1 MPVDGLGSDAGRQSL
16 TEVGAAGARASRKN
30 GATRALPV
38 ALPPADAPH
47 VRPGTPPT
55 QGIAAPQPA
64 SPSGANVRG
73 ERFVAVSALAVLAI
87 AALFFV
93 ERIGGMRIAPVPAP
107 IVPPALESPSAPF
120 DSDVPP
126 QVESGNVPRP
136 TTDAAPV
143 PAPRIARAQARPRPA
158 PIASTR
164 KPHGKAIANAEL
176 PAAFAP
182 VMVAS
187 ADPAQIE
194 NAERSRWERMD
205 DEVAACAG
213 RESFLDAVVCDQ
225 RARQRYCD
233 DWWGHADA
241 CPSGRTADYGN

>member
-1 MPVDGLGSDAGRQSL
+1 MNTNPNRRTVLKL
-16 TEVGAAGARASRKN
+16 AGASMAMAGLS
-30 GATRALPV
+30 
-38 ALPPADAPH
+38 
-47 VRPGTPPT
+47 
-55 QGIAAPQPA
+55 
-64 SPSGANVRG
+64 
-73 ERFVAVSALAVLAI
+73 
-87 AALFFV
+87 
-93 ERIGGMRIAPVPAP
+93 M
-107 IVPPALESPSAPF
+107 
-120 DSDVPP
+120 
-126 QVESGNVPRP
+126 
-136 TTDAAPV
+136 
-143 PAPRIARAQARPRPA
+143 PRIARAQARPRPA

>member
-16 TEVGAAGARASRKN
+16 TEVGAAGARASRKL
-30 GATRALPV
+30 GAARALPV

-47 VRPGTPPT
+47 APSGNSPTPDV
-55 QGIAAPQPA
+55 AAPQPA
-64 SPSGANVRG
+64 STAGANVRG

-93 ERIGGMRIAPVPAP
+93 ERIGGMRTAPVSPP

-120 DSDVPP
+120 EPVDVAP
-126 QVESGNVPRP
+126 QVESGNFPRP
-136 TTDAAPV
+136 TSRAAPV
-143 PAPRIARAQARPRPA
+143 PAPPRPA

-164 KPHGKAIANAEL
+164 KPHGKAIAYAE
-176 PAAFAP
+176 PRAP
-182 VMVAS
+182 IMLAS
-187 ADPAQIE
+187 ADPAPPE
-194 NAERSRWERMD
+194 GTERSRWERMD

-225 RARQRYCD
+225 SARQRYCD
-233 DWWGHADA
+233 EWWGRADA

>member
-16 TEVGAAGARASRKN
+16 TEVGAAGARASRKL
-30 GATRALPV
+30 GAARALPV
-38 ALPPADAPH
+38 ALPPVDAPH
-47 VRPGTPPT
+47 APSGHSPTPDV
-55 QGIAAPQPA
+55 AATQPA
-64 SPSGANVRG
+64 STPGANVRG

-87 AALFFV
+87 AALFFI
-93 ERIGGMRIAPVPAP
+93 ERIGGMRTAPVPP
-107 IVPPALESPSAPF
+107 TVVPPALESPSAPF
-120 DSDVPP
+120 DPVVVPP

-136 TTDAAPV
+136 TTHAAPL
-143 PAPRIARAQARPRPA
+143 PAPRIARAEARPRPA

-164 KPHGKAIANAEL
+164 KPHGKA
-176 PAAFAP
+176 
-182 VMVAS
+182 MAS
-187 ADPAQIE
+187 AEAPAPFMLASTDPAQIE
-194 NAERSRWERMD
+194 LSGRSRWERMD

-233 DWWGHADA
+233 EWWGRADA